1 VGLRG
6 RLKRLE
12 KESRE
17 EFIEIRQK
25 DGTVKRFPQS
35 DGMEALLSL
44 IDGRDHPL
52 AEAARNSPDP
62 EWANSFYIV
71 FPIDADA
78 EDLSERREDGF

>member
-6 RLKRLE
+6 RLKKLE
-12 KESRE
+12 RAAE
-17 EFIEIRQK
+17 EEMIVIPQH

-35 DGMEALLSL
+35 EGADALLSL

-71 FPIDADA
+71 FPIDENT
-78 EDLSERREDGF
+78 EDLSEGGP